1 MLKLLHTADLH
12 LTRDTP
18 AEMQYSYSVL
28 DEIVE
33 KANEHAA
40 DFLVLAGDVFNR
52 FTDIEAGHRDFK
64 ERLSKLQKKC
74 EVIYIA
80 GNHENLAR
88 KKRKINSYDL
98 GIPAGHVVDSDTAP
112 LQYIEK
118 ANVEFLCIPHQ
129 DDYAALSEAVVRERS
144 NKVRVAV
151 AHGIVTGTSLEA
163 LVDDEDEKAVVID
176 ASFFKKHGV
185 DFVCLGHIHKK
196 TDFKI
201 DGIEAAY
208 PGSPRVWRKGE
219 AGARQVNLIRFE
231 GGRYHKTELAL
242 KSAGEYRSVDF
253 ALRLDGDSSALSKIA
268 DGVGA
273 QDFVYV
279 SLSGI
284 AEVQSVI
291 EKVRREIYETLEA
304 RCRRVEVDTS
314 GVQVLAGI
322 TQSTLAKKFLAVWEI
337 RNAAAQTD
345 SERRL
350 YLRAREL
357 GLLEIKA
364 ELEK

>member
-12 LTRDTP
+12 LTHDTP

-28 DEIVE
+28 DCIVE
-33 KANEHAA
+33 KANEHAV
-40 DFLVLAGDVFNR
+40 DYLVLAGDVFNR
-52 FTDIEAGHRDFK
+52 FTDIDDGHRDFK
-64 ERLSKLQKKC
+64 DRISKLQKKC

-80 GNHENLAR
+80 GNHENLSR
-88 KKRKINSYDL
+88 KKRKISSYDL
-98 GIPAGHVVDSDTAP
+98 GIPGENIIDSGTAP
-112 LQYIEK
+112 LKYIEK
-118 ANVEFLCIPHQ
+118 EKVEFLCIPHQ
-129 DDYAALSEAVVRERS
+129 EDYAALSETAVRPRS

-163 LVDDEDEKAVVID
+163 LVDNEDEKAVVID
-176 ASFFKKHGV
+176 ASFFKKHEV

-219 AGARQVNLIRFE
+219 AGARQVNLIQFA
-231 GGRYHKTELAL
+231 GDKSHKTALAL
-242 KSAGEYRSVDF
+242 ESAGEYRSVDF
-253 ALRLDGDSSALSKIA
+253 SLGLDGNSSALDKVV

-284 AEVQSVI
+284 AETASAI
-291 EKVRREIYETLEA
+291 EKIRREIYETLEA
-304 RCRRVEVDTS
+304 RCRRVEVDTAS
-314 GVQVLAGI
+314 VQILEGI
-322 TQSTLAKKFLAVWEI
+322 TQNTLAKKFLAAWEI
-337 RNAAAQTD
+337 KNAAAQSD